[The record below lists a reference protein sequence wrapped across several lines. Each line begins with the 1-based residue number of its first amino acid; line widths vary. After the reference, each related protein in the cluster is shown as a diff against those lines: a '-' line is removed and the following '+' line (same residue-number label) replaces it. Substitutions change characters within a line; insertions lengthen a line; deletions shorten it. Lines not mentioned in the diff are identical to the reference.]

1 MNTLIGERY
10 MSTKRKKTSLVSVF
24 KNLVNTGSKENSKD
38 LLACS
43 VKVFDTL
50 SQPYFI
56 FDKEGT
62 IVYANDALLKLLNLE
77 ETPQNIFALTDK
89 KEAED
94 FLKKTEPVFSL
105 QDNLNNLIEFPFSKE
120 GFSMMATV
128 SFLTGENNKKYAV
141 AGLINNDQNEKIL
154 RSKNLLQSIL
164 DNAPMAIYTRNADG
178 GLTFYNKKTL
188 EIYEEEAPSLVAG
201 DLHKNQ
207 TAKNE
212 EEYRARESEII
223 KEGKVVHYPQES
235 YTTKE
240 GTELML
246 DLIKVPIPATS
257 SNPACVLTIAQDI
270 TARYIQDSEN
280 LKTRNILQT
289 IFNNA
294 PMAIYAR
301 DSKGVMLFLNQ
312 KTWEIYGN
320 EKESELNE
328 TPEQQEYYIK
338 REQQILKD
346 KKILD
351 LPEEEYTGNDGI
363 KRIFHLI
370 KAPVYDQD
378 GKPMMVIT
386 ISQDVT
392 HSREKEKEVINTKN
406 FLQEVLDNLPV
417 AVYAKDPEGK
427 YLIWNKKSEEIFG
440 KKAGEVI
447 GEQYYNDQ
455 ISPEQKEFI
464 VMQDHNVFDK
474 GSEVD
479 IPQELISTQ
488 KDGIKVMHTVKTPLF
503 NEDGTPNCLLGISE
517 DITSKTKM
525 ERDVYESR
533 TKYSLL
539 VENSRE
545 GILIFEKDKISFANQ
560 TILNALNATLKDL
573 EGKTFKDL
581 ASKEHADL
589 AEEFFEKTINGTAS
603 APFEVIKLKE
613 LKNDGVVEFEVSA
626 ADSKYLGK
634 KILIMFLRNITEE
647 RNIKQT
653 SSFSTDRL
661 YQVFENSSVPQV
673 VLQYNGYVYDMNRVA
688 RERLGFTLQEKPIY
702 TSIYIKPVLPT
713 KARKAM
719 QNMEESNFEAEI
731 DFSKLEGV
739 KELTRKDKFK
749 FAVHMIPINQKL
761 LTSGKK
767 VSDFLLELDF
777 KNVDIAH
784 SSDGKLLDD
793 NPLSYQDAVLLV
805 NRKGIIL
812 KANNQAMQLLNMP
825 FKHIEGR
832 NLADFVVPGEKL
844 LIQSDIAE
852 VYAQNFIKNRDY
864 NFQLNNSVLP
874 VEASAVLAKDNN
886 FLFSIRNNTPR
897 KQLMENLEQRSSYI
911 QALHNVIGLSLLE
924 CEVKD
929 GKFFNFTTANSE
941 ACTLTGYTLQELM
954 DKKPADLLL
963 CEGRSEKHVQE
974 YLDKVFAAVKDG
986 APAKFTA
993 RIQGK
998 NKIISVEM
1006 RVSYFELKTTQKAI
1020 FLLRD
1025 NTTEKE
1031 LKTKLIDKEEE
1042 LKGIRN
1048 ILPGLYLKMDKN
1060 GVIKEYK
1067 ADLSWTIAVFPTDYV
1082 GRAPK
1087 DYLGQNNA
1095 KNLVSL
1101 LQKARQNNMP
1111 IPTSFSLEHNNGR
1124 RFYEAVIS
1132 PIAGEEDFQVLVSR
1146 VDTKKGLEN
1155 RVRDLY
1161 AFSPTGENG
1170 FIENMEDILNFGKEI
1185 FKAQIGLICHFSG
1198 RAQEEMVINYTTPN
1212 AAIKKNTKVSVD
1224 ECLQPIREGFI
1235 SAYEKLSEVKCEKDC
1250 FHNKYDISSLIAAPL
1265 FVNGKVEGAIC
1276 FISREGAL
1284 MSIGQEERNLISFLG
1299 GLMGVAL
1306 ELRKSNKAMD
1316 NTFTA
1321 LRKLVASL
1329 DVPSFITDEYLGLK
1343 NINEIMGNICGLYN
1357 FEDVQDKNVF
1367 SQIAFDMTKTQKSF
1381 DDVFKSS
1388 KGGAFDF
1395 IFDTKLAD
1403 GTMENLLWHIVEL
1416 RDGSNDVKGFLF
1428 VGESIKDL
1436 PRFRNLIYGPQKH
1449 N

>member
-1 MNTLIGERY
+1 MNTLIGEKY
-10 MSTKRKKTSLVSVF
+10 MSTNRKKTSLVSVF
-24 KNLVNTGSKENSKD
+24 KNLVNTNKKD
-38 LLACS
+38 LNDMLVCS
-43 VKVFDTL
+43 VKVFDIL

-62 IVYANDALLKLLNLE
+62 IAYANAALLKALKLE
-77 ETPQNIFALTDK
+77 EAPENIFALTDK
-89 KEAED
+89 KEAEE
-94 FLKKTEPVFSL
+94 FLKKTESVFSL
-105 QDNLNNLIEFPFSKE
+105 KSNLNSPVELAFAKE

-128 SFLTGENNKKYAV
+128 SYLAGEDKKQYAV
-141 AGLINNDQNEKIL
+141 AGLITNNQDEKIL

-207 TAKNE
+207 TAKKE
-212 EEYRARESEII
+212 EEYRAREAEII
-223 KEGKVVHYPQES
+223 KEGKVVHYPQEA

-240 GTELML
+240 GTDLML
-246 DLIKVPIPATS
+246 DLIKVPIAATQ

-270 TARYIQDSEN
+270 TARHIQESEN

-289 IFNNA
+289 LFNNA

-301 DSKGVMLFLNQ
+301 DPKGEMLFLNQ

-320 EKESELNE
+320 EKESKLNE

-338 REQQILKD
+338 REQQVLKD

-351 LPEEEYTGNDGI
+351 LPEEEYTGNDGV

-392 HSREKEKEVINTKN
+392 QTREKEKEVINTKN
-406 FLQEVLDNLPV
+406 FLQKVLDNLPV

-427 YLIWNKKSEEIFG
+427 YLIWNKKSEEIFD
-440 KKAGEVI
+440 KKAQDVI
-447 GEQYYNDQ
+447 GKQYYNEQ
-455 ISPEQKEFI
+455 ITPEQKEFV
-464 VMQDHNVFDK
+464 VMQDHSVFDK

-545 GILIFEKDKISFANQ
+545 GILIFEKDRISFANQ
-560 TILNALNATLKDL
+560 TILSALNATLQDL

-589 AEEFFEKTINGTAS
+589 AAEFFEKTINGTAS
-603 APFEVIKLKE
+603 APFEIIKLRE

-653 SSFSTDRL
+653 SSFTTDRL
-661 YQVFENSSVPQV
+661 YQVFENSSIPQV
-673 VLQYNGYVYDMNRVA
+673 VLQYNGYVYDMNRSA

-702 TSIYIKPVLPT
+702 TSIYIKPSLPT

-719 QNMEESNFEAEI
+719 QKMEEADFEAEI

-739 KELTRKDKFK
+739 KELTRKDKIK
-749 FAVHMIPINQKL
+749 FAVHMLPINKKQ
-761 LTSGKK
+761 LTSGKT
-767 VSDFLLELDF
+767 VSDFLLELNF
-777 KNVDIAH
+777 KNGGSVL
-784 SSDGKLLDD
+784 SSDGSLIDD
-793 NPLSYQDAVLLV
+793 NPLSYQDAVILA
-805 NRKGIIL
+805 NRKGTIL
-812 KANNQAMQLLNMP
+812 KANNQALQLLNMP
-825 FKHIEGR
+825 FKDIEGK
-832 NLADFVVPGEKL
+832 NLADFVIPGEKL
-844 LIQSDIAE
+844 LIQADIAE
-852 VYAQNFIKNRDY
+852 VYAQNFIKNRNY
-864 NFQLNNSVLP
+864 SFQLDKSVLP
-874 VEASAVLAKDNN
+874 VEASGVLTKDNN
-886 FLFSIRNNTPR
+886 FLFSLRNNTPR
-897 KQLMENLEQRSSYI
+897 KQLMDNLEQRSSYI
-911 QALHNVIGLSLLE
+911 QALHNVIGFALLE
-924 CEVKD
+924 CNVKD
-929 GKFFNFTTANSE
+929 GKFLQFTTANNE
-941 ACTLTGYTLQELM
+941 AFNLTGYTLQELM
-954 DKKPADLLL
+954 DKTLADLLL
-963 CEGRSEKHVQE
+963 CEDKTKKQVED
-974 YLDKVFAAVKDG
+974 YLDKVFDAVKDG
-986 APAKFTA
+986 SPAKFTA
-993 RIQGK
+993 RIKGK
-998 NKIISVEM
+998 KKIVSVEM
-1006 RVSYFELKTTQKAI
+1006 RVSYFELKSTKKAI

-1048 ILPGLYLKMDKN
+1048 ILPGLYLRMDKD

-1087 DYLGQNNA
+1087 DYLGEVNA
-1095 KNLVSL
+1095 KKLIPL
-1101 LQKARQNNMP
+1101 LQKARQNNIP
-1111 IPTSFSLEHNNGR
+1111 IPTTFSLEHNNGT

-1132 PIAGEEDFQVLVSR
+1132 PIVGEEDFQVLVSR

-1161 AFSPTGENG
+1161 AFSPSGENS
-1170 FIENMEDILNFGKEI
+1170 FINNMEDILNFGKEM

-1198 RAQEEMVINYTTPN
+1198 RAQEEIVINYTTPN
-1212 AAIKKNTKVSVD
+1212 GTIKKNTKVIVD

-1235 SAYEKLSEVKCEKDC
+1235 SAYEKLSEVKCEEEC

-1284 MSIGQEERNLISFLG
+1284 MTIGQEERNLISFLG

-1367 SQIAFDMTKTQKSF
+1367 SQVAFDMTKTQKSF
-1381 DDVFKSS
+1381 DDTFKSS

-1403 GTMENLLWHIVEL
+1403 GTMENMLWHIVEL

-1428 VGESIKDL
+1428 VGESVKDL

>member
-1 MNTLIGERY
+1 
-10 MSTKRKKTSLVSVF
+10 MSTNRKKTSLVSVF
-24 KNLVNTGSKENSKD
+24 KNLVNTGSKENLKD
-38 LLACS
+38 ILACS

-62 IVYANDALLKLLNLE
+62 IFYANAALLKALNLE

-94 FLKKTEPVFSL
+94 FLKKTEGVFSSK
-105 QDNLNNLIEFPFSKE
+105 NNLTSPIELSFSKD

-128 SFLTGENNKKYAV
+128 SYLGSKDKKHYAV
-141 AGLINNDQNEKIL
+141 AGLITNSQDEKIL

-164 DNAPMAIYTRNADG
+164 DNAPMAIYTRNAEG

-188 EIYEEEAPSLVAG
+188 EIFEEDISSLIAG
-201 DLHKNQ
+201 NVHKNQ
-207 TAKNE
+207 TSKE
-212 EEYRARESEII
+212 EEGYRTRETEII

-240 GTELML
+240 GSELML
-246 DLIKVPIPATS
+246 DLIKVPIPATN

-270 TARYIQDSEN
+270 TARYIQDSET
-280 LKTRNILQT
+280 LKMRNTLQT
-289 IFNNA
+289 LFNNA

-301 DSKGVMLFLNQ
+301 DPKGEMLFLNQ

-320 EKESELNE
+320 EKVSKLNE

-338 REQQILKD
+338 RDQQVLKD

-363 KRIFHLI
+363 KRVFHLI
-370 KAPVYDQD
+370 KAPVYEQD

-392 HSREKEKEVINTKN
+392 QTREKEKEVINTRN

-417 AVYAKDPEGK
+417 AIYAKDFEGK

-440 KKAGEVI
+440 KKASEVI
-447 GEQYYNDQ
+447 GKQYYNDQ
-455 ISPEQKEFI
+455 ITQEQKEFI

-474 GSEVD
+474 KSEID

-488 KDGIKVMHTVKTPLF
+488 KDGIRVMHTVKTPLF
-503 NEDGTPNCLLGISE
+503 NEDGTPNCLLGVSE

-560 TILNALNATLKDL
+560 TILNALNAKLHDL
-573 EGKTFKDL
+573 EGKTFKEL

-603 APFEVIKLKE
+603 APFEIIKLKE

-653 SSFSTDRL
+653 SSFTTDRL
-661 YQVFENSSVPQV
+661 YQVFENSSVPLV
-673 VLQYNGYVYDMNRVA
+673 VLQYNGYVYDMNRAA

-702 TSIYIKPVLPT
+702 TSLYIKPSIPT

-719 QNMEESNFEAEI
+719 QNMEESNFETEI

-749 FAVHMIPINQKL
+749 FTVHMIPINQKV

-767 VSDFLLELDF
+767 VADFLLELDF
-777 KNVDIAH
+777 KNTGVDH
-784 SSDGKLLDD
+784 SFDGGLLEE
-793 NPLSYQDAVLLV
+793 NPLSYQDAVLLA
-805 NRKGIIL
+805 NRKGKIL
-812 KANNQAMQLLNMP
+812 KANNQALQLLNMP
-825 FKHIEGR
+825 FKDVEGR
-832 NLADFVVPGEKL
+832 NLADFVIPGEKL
-844 LIQSDIAE
+844 LIQADIAE
-852 VYAQNFIKNRDY
+852 VYAQNFIKNRNY

-886 FLFSIRNNTPR
+886 FLFSLRNNTPR
-897 KQLMENLEQRSSYI
+897 KQLMDNLEQRSSYI
-911 QALHNVIGLSLLE
+911 QALHNVIGFPLLE

-929 GKFFNFTTANSE
+929 GKFLNFTTANSE

-954 DKKPADLLL
+954 DKTPADFLL
-963 CEGRSEKHVQE
+963 CEGRNEQQVQE
-974 YLDKVFAAVKDG
+974 YLDRVFAAVKDG
-986 APAKFTA
+986 SPAKFTA

-998 NKIISVEM
+998 KQDISVEM
-1006 RVSYFELKTTQKAI
+1006 RVSYFELKTSQKAI

-1087 DYLGQNNA
+1087 EYLGEVNA
-1095 KNLVSL
+1095 KNLIPL
-1101 LQKARQNNMP
+1101 LHKARQNNMP
-1111 IPTSFSLEHNNGR
+1111 VPVSFSLEHNNGR

-1198 RAQEEMVINYTTPN
+1198 RAQEEMIINYTTPN
-1212 AAIKKNTKVSVD
+1212 AAIKKNTKVLVD

-1235 SAYEKLSEVKCEKDC
+1235 SAYENLSEVKCDKNC

-1265 FVNGKVEGAIC
+1265 FVNGKVEGSIC

-1329 DVPSFITDEYLGLK
+1329 DVPSFITDEYMGIK
-1343 NINEIMGNICGLYN
+1343 NINEIMANICGLYN

-1403 GTMENLLWHIVEL
+1403 GTMENMLWHIVEL

-1436 PRFRNLIYGPQKH
+1436 PRFRNIIYGPQKH